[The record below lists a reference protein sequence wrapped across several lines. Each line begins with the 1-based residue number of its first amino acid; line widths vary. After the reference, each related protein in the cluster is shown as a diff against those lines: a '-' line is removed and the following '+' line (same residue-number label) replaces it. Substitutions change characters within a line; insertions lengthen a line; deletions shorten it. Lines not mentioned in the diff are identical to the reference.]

1 MAGGCCALPARTRHA
16 REDDRKAQ
24 QSFTQHYT
32 TTPAGLRSESRSKSV
47 RRADRGTAQAAPAYS
62 SGVRRLREHTHAH
75 TPVPSG
81 SQIST
86 RPPRTPAR
94 LRFFL
99 TGLVPGN
106 AVSTRPPRG
115 ALRLRHRRSGR
126 DGKER
131 PQPCPVCTLERLR
144 VVGSPPAA
152 APGCVEETAWKTKRF
167 FVSNR
172 CNCFW
177 KHRLPTSAYAGTKY
191 GHVTGAI
198 IFPLRDDKTTGT
210 QASCSSAGRGAG
222 STRAGR
228 WC

>member
-32 TTPAGLRSESRSKSV
+32 TTPAGLRSEPRSKSV

-152 APGCVEETAWKTKRF
+152 APGCVEETAWRRPNVF
-167 FVSNR
+167 RVSIQLLLETPPANLCVR
-172 CNCFW
+172 W
-177 KHRLPTSAYAGTKY
+177 HEVRSRDR
-191 GHVTGAI
+191 GHYFPVARRQNHWHTGE
-198 IFPLRDDKTTGT
+198 L
-210 QASCSSAGRGAG
+210 
-222 STRAGR
+222 
-228 WC
+228 